1 MATRQTAW
9 RAQKCVWQLG
19 KPLGEPKNAY
29 GNSANRLGQTAWRAQ
44 KCVWQLGKPLG
55 EPKNAYGNSAN
66 RLASPKMRMATRQ
79 TAWRAQKQVWQN
91 CPTSYG
97 SREVASFA
105 GIAEG
110 YADESV

>member
-1 MATRQTAW
+1 MAAR
-9 RAQKCVWQLG
+9 
-19 KPLGEPKNAY
+19 
-29 GNSANRLGQTAWRAQ
+29 QTAWRAQ

-66 RLASPKMRMATRQ
+66 RLASPKMRMAARQ

>member
-1 MATRQTAW
+1 MAARQTAW

-29 GNSANRLGQTAWRAQ
+29 GS
-44 KCVWQLGKPLG
+44 
-55 EPKNAYGNSAN
+55 SAN
-66 RLASPKMRMATRQ
+66 RLANPKMRMATRQ
-79 TAWRAQKQVWQN
+79 TAWRAPKMRMATRQTAWRTQKQVWQN

>member
-1 MATRQTAW
+1 MLQIYKYNINIIVYFDNLTLNILFFFNSQEIKNYFPKSFYKIYKAH
-9 RAQKCVWQLG
+9 
-19 KPLGEPKNAY
+19 EPCAPTIFSYPY
-29 GNSANRLGQTAWRAQ
+29 GSSANH
-44 KCVWQLGKPLG
+44 
-55 EPKNAYGNSAN
+55 
-66 RLASPKMRMATRQ
+66 LASPKIRMATQQ

>member
-1 MATRQTAW
+1 MAAR
-9 RAQKCVWQLG
+9 
-19 KPLGEPKNAY
+19 
-29 GNSANRLGQTAWRAQ
+29 QTAWRAQ

-66 RLASPKMRMATRQ
+66 RLASPKNAYGSSANRLASPKTGMAARQ
-79 TAWRAQKQVWQN
+79 TAWRTQKQVWQN

>member
-29 GNSANRLGQTAWRAQ
+29 GSSANRL
-44 KCVWQLGKPLG
+44 
-55 EPKNAYGNSAN
+55 ENAYGNSAN
-66 RLASPKMRMATRQ
+66 RLANPKTGMAARQ

>member
-1 MATRQTAW
+1 MAARQTAW

-19 KPLGEPKNAY
+19 KPLGEPP
-29 GNSANRLGQTAWRAQ
+29 

-55 EPKNAYGNSAN
+55 EPKNRYGSSAN
-66 RLASPKMRMATRQ
+66 RLASPKTGMAARQ

-105 GIAEG
+105 GIAEE

>member
-29 GNSANRLGQTAWRAQ
+29 GNLANRLASPQ
-44 KCVWQLGKPLG
+44 
-55 EPKNAYGNSAN
+55 NAYGNSAN
-66 RLASPKMRMATRQ
+66 RLASPKMRMATQQ